1 MKTFEV
7 EIQATVR
14 KSIFVIA
21 PDEDAANEMANEQF
35 SVLNDG
41 GPEHY
46 EQETLNVCK
55 VSDEVTA

>member
-14 KSIFVIA
+14 KTIVVKA
-21 PDEDAANEMANEQF
+21 PDEDAAYEMANEQF

-41 GPEHY
+41 EPEHY
-46 EQETLNVCK
+46 EQETLNLC
-55 VSDEVTA
+55 EAQE